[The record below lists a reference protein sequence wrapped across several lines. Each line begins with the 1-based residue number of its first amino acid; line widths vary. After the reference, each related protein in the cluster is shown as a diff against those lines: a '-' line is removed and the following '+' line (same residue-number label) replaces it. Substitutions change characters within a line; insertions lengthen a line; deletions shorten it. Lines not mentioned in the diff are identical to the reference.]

1 MAPRFGLDDGS
12 SSDFD
17 AGLVLA
23 TMLVS
28 QLTEGVNRDQH
39 SAPTDEAARAP
50 QKEPGEP
57 AHTPTGVE
65 NASAHTKIWSDL
77 SGTYVVPVL
86 L

>member
-1 MAPRFGLDDGS
+1 MAPRFGLDDGI

-17 AGLVLA
+17 ASLVLA

-39 SAPTDEAARAP
+39 SLPTDEAAQA
-50 QKEPGEP
+50 QQEFGEP

-65 NASAHTKIWSDL
+65 NTSAHTKIWSDL
-77 SGTYVVPVL
+77 SGMHVAPVFL
-86 L
+86 